1 MPIVEQPVIEGWRGM
16 LVASGLRTPS
26 QRALTAFLLTASI
39 AYAARYPKE
48 AFRAD
53 GTMRPARQV
62 SNTADA
68 TQWHFL
74 MLPSGVALATFLFT

>member
-68 TQWHFL
+68 TQWRE
-74 MLPSGVALATFLFT
+74 LARSPQ